1 MPSCERAISRMT
13 FLCLSVTLAVQFL
26 SRDTREQP
34 FRDLQETF
42 GSVASYLRD
51 RAGARGHR
59 VRGLCP
65 FGLDKPADV
74 LVGHDD
80 GDPHGRQPC
89 RSARLL
95 EPPVVRKATASVE
108 LGRLFPRPN
117 RIRRHLRCSLDILP
131 ASDQNRS
138 RAILPSL
145 LQNRLFLHRGR
156 GDRQRRRVRY
166 RGIQRSLKQRNQLL
180 EQTVEKGTIA
190 LQQQEE
196 ELKRAREIQ
205 QMLLPSKLPQPA
217 GAQIAG
223 AWQPAREVG
232 GDYFDVIQLD
242 EKRIGICV
250 GDVAGKGITAALLMA
265 NLQASFRALATA
277 DASPQVVCTKLNKF
291 LCANTAPGKFVTF
304 FYAVLDAEGPTLTYE
319 NAGHSPGLLLRS
331 NGTTESLQ
339 GGGAVLG
346 ALPDW
351 TYQDYVT
358 RLQPGDKLLLSTD
371 GITEAENAQLE
382 EFGEER
388 LIEVARARDGSA
400 LDIQRAIMQQ
410 VTTFCNGN
418 FRDDATLLVL
428 RIS

>member
-1 MPSCERAISRMT
+1 VIEQILVAIGFVVYALLVSMNQRPSLWIIMLAILTVGNVVTPVAFILRPLYAGRPLPWNWLV
-13 FLCLSVTLAVQFL
+13 FLPVQIL
-26 SRDTREQP
+26 
-34 FRDLQETF
+34 
-42 GSVASYLRD
+42 
-51 RAGARGHR
+51 
-59 VRGLCP
+59 
-65 FGLDKPADV
+65 FGLICA
-74 LVGHDD
+74 VGSIFFLQVTKID
-80 GDPHGRQPC
+80 
-89 RSARLL
+89 A
-95 EPPVVRKATASVE
+95 EPFSLQFSRIGYFCIVIVVIANVIGYGIEE
-108 LGRLFPRPN
+108 LQRN
-117 RIRRHLRCSLDILP
+117 LR
-131 ASDQNRS
+131 
-138 RAILPSL
+138 
-145 LQNRLFLHRGR
+145 
-156 GDRQRRRVRY
+156 
-166 RGIQRSLKQRNQLL
+166 QRNQLL
-180 EQTVEKGTIA
+180 EQTVDKGTIA

-205 QMLLPSKLPQPA
+205 QMLLPSTLPQLA

-242 EKRIGICV
+242 DKRIGICV

-265 NLQASFRALATA
+265 NLQASFRAFATA
-277 DASPQVVCTKLNKF
+277 DASPQLVCAKLNRF

-304 FYAVLDAEGPTLTYE
+304 FYAVLDADARTLTYE

-331 NGTTESLQ
+331 DGTTQSLR

-351 TYQDYVT
+351 SYQDHAAK
-358 RLQPGDKLLLSTD
+358 LQPGDKLLLSTD

-388 LIEVARARDGSA
+388 LLEIARAQDGSA

-410 VTTFCNGN
+410 VTAYCGGK

>member
-1 MPSCERAISRMT
+1 MST
-13 FLCLSVTLAVQFL
+13 LSVIPKRRSVLWRRIFLIEQVIVAIGLVAYALLVSMNQRPSLWVTMIATLTIGNLLVPVALGSRRLYVGRPRPWNWVVFFPVQIM
-26 SRDTREQP
+26 
-34 FRDLQETF
+34 F
-42 GSVASYLRD
+42 GVICAVAS
-51 RAGARGHR
+51 
-59 VRGLCP
+59 
-65 FGLDKPADV
+65 
-74 LVGHDD
+74 
-80 GDPHGRQPC
+80 
-89 RSARLL
+89 
-95 EPPVVRKATASVE
+95 
-108 LGRLFPRPN
+108 
-117 RIRRHLRCSLDILP
+117 I
-131 ASDQNRS
+131 
-138 RAILPSL
+138 
-145 LQNRLFLHRGR
+145 LFLQLTKIDPEPFSILFARIGYFCI
-156 GDRQRRRVRY
+156 VVVVIVNVVEY
-166 RGIQRSLKQRNQLL
+166 GIEELQRSLKRRNQLL

-205 QMLLPSKLPQPA
+205 QMLLPSELPQPA
-217 GAQIAG
+217 EAQIAG

-265 NLQASFRALATA
+265 NLQASFRAFATA

-304 FYAVLDAEGPTLTYE
+304 FYAVLDVDGPTLTYE

-331 NGTTESLQ
+331 NGATESLQ

-351 TYQDYVT
+351 TYQDYVAK
-358 RLQPGDKLLLSTD
+358 LQSGDKLLLSTD

-382 EFGEER
+382 EFGEQR
-388 LIEVARARDGSA
+388 LVEVARARNGSA

-410 VTTFCNGN
+410 VTSFCGGN

-428 RIS
+428 RMS

>member
-1 MPSCERAISRMT
+1 VSTP
-13 FLCLSVTLAVQFL
+13 SVTLKNRSVLWRVILRIEQILVAIGFVIYALLVSMNQRSSLWVILIAILTVGNLVTPVAFAARRLYVGRPLPWNWIVFFPVQII
-26 SRDTREQP
+26 
-34 FRDLQETF
+34 F
-42 GSVASYLRD
+42 GLICAVASIVFLR
-51 RAGARGHR
+51 
-59 VRGLCP
+59 VTKIEPEP
-65 FGLDKPADV
+65 F
-74 LVGHDD
+74 
-80 GDPHGRQPC
+80 
-89 RSARLL
+89 
-95 EPPVVRKATASVE
+95 
-108 LGRLFPRPN
+108 
-117 RIRRHLRCSLDILP
+117 
-131 ASDQNRS
+131 
-138 RAILPSL
+138 SL
-145 LQNRLFLHRGR
+145 LFAKIGYFCIVVVVITNVIAYGIEEL
-156 GDRQRRRVRY
+156 QRR
-166 RGIQRSLKQRNQLL
+166 LKQRNQLL

-265 NLQASFRALATA
+265 NLQASFRAFATA
-277 DASPQVVCTKLNKF
+277 DSSPQVVCTKLNKF

-304 FYAVLDAEGPTLTYE
+304 FYAVLDADGRTLTYE

-331 NGTTESLQ
+331 NGTTESLR

-351 TYQDYVT
+351 TYQDHAAK
-358 RLQPGDKLLLSTD
+358 LQPGDKLLLSTD
-371 GITEAENAQLE
+371 GITEAENAKLE
-382 EFGEER
+382 EFGDDR
-388 LIEVARARDGSA
+388 LLEVARARDGSA